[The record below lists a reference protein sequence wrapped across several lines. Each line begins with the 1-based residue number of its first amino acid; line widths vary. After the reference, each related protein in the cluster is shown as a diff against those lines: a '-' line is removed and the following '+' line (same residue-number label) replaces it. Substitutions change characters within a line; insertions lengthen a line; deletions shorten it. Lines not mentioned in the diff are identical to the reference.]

1 MDYRSLLS
9 ENSFTVSTAESCT
22 GGNIAHEITRE
33 SGSSEY
39 FIGSV
44 VSYSNQVKED
54 VLGVSNHA
62 LMEFGAVSEIV
73 AKEMAD
79 GARRVMQTD
88 YAISTTGIAGPTG
101 GSNEKPVGT
110 VWIGIASE
118 SVVYALKHVFSGDRV
133 AVINQATEKA
143 LELLLKELKKDL
155 KKSK

>member
-22 GGNIAHEITRE
+22 GGNIAHEITLE

-44 VSYSNQVKED
+44 VSYSNQIKED
-54 VLGVSNHA
+54 VLGVSNRA

-79 GARRVMQTD
+79 GVRRTMQTD

-118 SVVYALKHVFSGDRV
+118 SVVYASKYVFSGDRA